1 MNRHGKTTKT
11 ERDLNVSYFVKVKL
25 RVRVFM
31 VPHKQFDSEEI

>member
-25 RVRVFM
+25 RVVTADKA
-31 VPHKQFDSEEI
+31 PWTGG